1 MPYLSL
7 LHFIYTLDQRTVTDR
22 LLLTYSVSPSMYD
35 SRVPD
40 LYITK
45 SAALKDGCN
54 YHLVLHKHIKLLL
67 ELVELNQLD
76 DVVPFPSTVSGEQM
90 KTLLLL

>member
-1 MPYLSL
+1 MLK
-7 LHFIYTLDQRTVTDR
+7 HI
-22 LLLTYSVSPSMYD
+22 
-35 SRVPD
+35 SR
-40 LYITK
+40 
-45 SAALKDGCN
+45 ALRDGCN
-54 YHLVLHKHIKLLL
+54 YHLVLHKHIELLL